1 MVDFVRCLQ
10 NRKLL
15 STGDYIVISID
26 DEIYDPNMKRN
37 IYQEYSDFY
46 QKYFGTS
53 KDKHQSRKRY
63 NYKDQERLQEA
74 FQSVLRISPLFPMNP
89 KYRKLCH
96 QFKLYSR
103 KDPFRVPLPYNRNIF
118 DEIQVRDTDR

>member
-1 MVDFVRCLQ
+1 MLRA
-10 NRKLL
+10 KLERTATHL
-15 STGDYIVISID
+15 
-26 DEIYDPNMKRN
+26 KR
-37 IYQEYSDFY
+37 YFTRTEYSDFY
-46 QKYFGTS
+46 QKYIGNS
-53 KDKHQSRKRY
+53 KDKHQQNRKRY

-103 KDPFRVPLPYNRNIF
+103 KDPFRVPLPYNRHIF
-118 DEIQVRDTDR
+118 DEIQVWGGWKTDHRTVIDRWCR